1 MDFEEK
7 VIRDAID
14 SYQKKKIYYSAA
26 FLEDSSVISVPD
38 DTELVILNQSFGNN
52 HTEQQYELL
61 KEKVHGKD
69 YVLLTSNY
77 RYYKQKHPNIIY
89 FPYYYLYTLKY
100 TGVQQHDFKNHRPY
114 KLQCLNLNPWFHR
127 VVNFLNMRQRA
138 WFKECQLSFHWT
150 YQEGHFDNTNIGINT
165 LAEITESE
173 KTELS
178 SINLPILIDKDW
190 YRQYV
195 SNSSSVHQECY
206 IDYVT
211 ENSTRQEF
219 ITEKSWKPLF
229 SGQLFLILGTA
240 NTLQHLRDLGIDTFD
255 DIIDHGSYDNEPD
268 VRTKINLI
276 LAQVDR
282 LMSMNL
288 EQVWNDTYQ
297 RRKHNYELVYST
309 EFQFKMAEDLIK
321 RVS

>member
-1 MDFEEK
+1 M
-7 VIRDAID
+7 
-14 SYQKKKIYYSAA
+14 
-26 FLEDSSVISVPD
+26 
-38 DTELVILNQSFGNN
+38 
-52 HTEQQYELL
+52 
-61 KEKVHGKD
+61 
-69 YVLLTSNY
+69 LLTSNY
-77 RYYKQKHPNIIY
+77 RYHLQKHPNIIY
-89 FPYYYLYTLKY
+89 FPYYYFFTLKY
-100 TGVQQHDFKNHRPY
+100 ADIQKFDFQAPRPY

-127 VVNFLNMRQRA
+127 TVNFLNMRQQS
-138 WFKECQLSFHWT
+138 WFDQCRLSFHWT
-150 YQEGHFDNTNIGINT
+150 YNIGNMDTRNIGINT
-165 LAEITESE
+165 LAELSE
-173 KTELS
+173 EERTELS
-178 SINLPILIDKDW
+178 AIDLPILIDRDW
-190 YRQYV
+190 HSQYIG
-195 SNSSSVHQECY
+195 NGSSVHQECY

-240 NTLQHLRDLGIDTFD
+240 NILQHLQDLGVDTFD
-255 DIIDHGSYDNEPD
+255 DIIDHGLYDNTID

-276 LAQVDR
+276 LTQVDR
-282 LMSMNL
+282 LMGMNL